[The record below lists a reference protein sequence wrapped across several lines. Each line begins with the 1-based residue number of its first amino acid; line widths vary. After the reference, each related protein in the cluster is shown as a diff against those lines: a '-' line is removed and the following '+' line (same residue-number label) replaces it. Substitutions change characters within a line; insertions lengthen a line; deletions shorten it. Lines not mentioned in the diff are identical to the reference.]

1 MKFQRFSSLAVWQI
15 IGLVAGVTS
24 PASAFSFVS
33 TTRTAQ
39 QHRGA
44 SATVLIRNAAVSSDS
59 TESGTSSSSSS
70 LENTKKSSRVAILLC
85 PAQFCVPDDYEL
97 LFDNLKANYDCTTT
111 PILNYNSLQTE
122 TTTTNNKNI
131 TIGTCLVAPLPRTEW
146 IKVARQLPTK
156 DFWDATLPVHKTLGW
171 YFDAMETAL
180 ADIFAKEGP
189 DVNICI
195 VGHSIGGWVARAYLG
210 GLSR

>member
-1 MKFQRFSSLAVWQI
+1 MKFQRSSSLAVWQV
-15 IGLVAGVTS
+15 IGLVAGVPS
-24 PASAFSFVS
+24 PVSAFPVS

-44 SATVLIRNAAVSSDS
+44 SATELIRNAAVSSDS
-59 TESGTSSSSSS
+59 TETGTSSSS
-70 LENTKKSSRVAILLC
+70 LDNTKKSSRVAILLC
-85 PAQFCVPDDYEL
+85 PAQFCVPDDYEV
-97 LFDNLKANYDCTTT
+97 LFDNLKANYDYATT
-111 PILNYNSLQTE
+111 PLLNCNSLQTE
-122 TTTTNNKNI
+122 TTTNYNNI

-156 DFWDATLPVHKTLGW
+156 NFWDATLPVHKTLGW